1 VISGDVGDDEVL
13 HHEIRVEVVN
23 RRTLMAIERK
33 REVAAEIFNLNLDL
47 REGVVDRIKRR
58 IINGIGNNRI
68 RDRLLGCISYNVL
81 LNAPRHEPT
90 LIDSG
95 LKVHPFLQNQMLPL
109 FKREIITSELNI
121 NANTRIT
128 NIFCRPR
135 QVNIRL
141 VQLDVLGPSGEAHH
155 SPFERHHFLFIPL
168 PKLSPGQLSL
178 HEILARSS
186 MRIGKSILQLPRLVV
201 LNECS

>member
-1 VISGDVGDDEVL
+1 
-13 HHEIRVEVVN
+13 
-23 RRTLMAIERK
+23 MAIERK
-33 REVAAEIFNLNLDL
+33 REAATEIFNLNLDL

-155 SPFERHHFLFIPL
+155 SSFERHHFLFIPL

-178 HEILARSS
+178 HKILARSS